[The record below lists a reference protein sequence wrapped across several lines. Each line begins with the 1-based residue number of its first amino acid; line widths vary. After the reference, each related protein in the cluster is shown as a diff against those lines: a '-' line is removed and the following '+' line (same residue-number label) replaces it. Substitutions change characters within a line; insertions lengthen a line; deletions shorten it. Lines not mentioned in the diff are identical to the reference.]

1 MLPTVS
7 EGVLRDEK
15 RSCIGMRERGAA
27 VSGVEGGGV
36 RDGRDGGKVGIS
48 ATERR
53 ALPEPVREDEGVGV
67 GHRLTTDV

>member
-36 RDGRDGGKVGIS
+36 RDGKWGSQPPKDAPFPNPSARTKGSGWGIGS
-48 ATERR
+48 PPTCE
-53 ALPEPVREDEGVGV
+53 VC
-67 GHRLTTDV
+67 